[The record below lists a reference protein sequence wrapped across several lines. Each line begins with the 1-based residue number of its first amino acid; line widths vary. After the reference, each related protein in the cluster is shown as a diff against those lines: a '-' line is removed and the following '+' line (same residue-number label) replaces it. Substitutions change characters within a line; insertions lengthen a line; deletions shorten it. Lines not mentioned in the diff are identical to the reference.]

1 MKKSLEIMLVLIIS
15 ASISLFAG
23 GQKEVDTADGQSMH
37 NDKLVVY
44 TNSGSN
50 GRDQWITELA
60 SQNGFKIT
68 VVEGGGGDIFNRL
81 IAEKNSP
88 VADVVFGLNMLNF
101 AELKNQEILMK
112 YKPEWTDEV
121 DPSMKDAD
129 NFYHGIV
136 KQAIVLVYNPSV
148 FTKETAPKDWPDLWQ
163 KSEYHGQYNI
173 FGLGGGT
180 SRTVLASIAMRYL
193 DPKGE
198 LGISAKG
205 WEEIKQYIQKGY
217 MNADGEDYLQ
227 NLVDKKIPMT
237 MLWGSGVIDKQ
248 EAYNTVLGVMTPEIG
263 VPFVVEQVAVLK
275 KTDNPDTAKAF
286 VNWFGS
292 AEVQAAWAQKF
303 GTSPANSVAMKSAK
317 PEAVE
322 LDKMLSKAQ
331 YIDWAFVLENVNQW
345 VEKIELEFVE

>member
-1 MKKSLEIMLVLIIS
+1 MKKSLQIMLMLIIA
-15 ASISLFAG
+15 ASMSLYAG
-23 GQKEVDTADGQSMH
+23 GQTEMDEAEDQGMH
-37 NDKLVVY
+37 KDKLVIY

-50 GRDQWITELA
+50 GRDQWITDLA
-60 SQNGFKIT
+60 NQNGFNIT

-88 VADVVFGLNMLNF
+88 IADVAFGLNMLNF
-101 AELKNQEILMK
+101 AELKKQDILMK
-112 YKPEWTDEV
+112 YKPDWASEV
-121 DPSMKDAD
+121 DSSMKDAD
-129 NFYHGIV
+129 DYYHGIV
-136 KQAIVLVYNPSV
+136 KQAIVLVYNPDV
-148 FTKETAPKDWPDLWQ
+148 YTKETAPKDWPDLWQ

-193 DPKGE
+193 DSNGE
-198 LGISAKG
+198 LGISAEG
-205 WEEIKQYIQKGY
+205 WEEIKQYIQNGY
-217 MNADGEDYLQ
+217 MNADGEDYIQ

-248 EAYNTVLGVMTPEIG
+248 EAYSTVLGVMSPEIG
-263 VPFVVEQVAVLK
+263 VPFVVEQVGVLEG
-275 KTDNPDTAKAF
+275 TDSPDTAKAF

-292 AEVQAAWAQKF
+292 SEVQAAWAQEF
-303 GTSPANSVAMKSAK
+303 GTAPANSVSMKSAK
-317 PEAVE
+317 AEAVE
-322 LDKMLSKAQ
+322 LDKVLSKAQ